1 MIIDYKKNVN
11 VITLLYCLNSDH
23 YFSKSVS
30 GLKRVSPIT
39 MNLIKIFKLKIW
51 LFEEALVWF
60 HKISAGNSGNTFW
73 PPGLLIGIYGAMTA
87 NIIQEKFV
95 KSKND
100 IHSFIYVLS
109 NELTMW

>member
-39 MNLIKIFKLKIW
+39 MNLIKIFIASGEKTNST
-51 LFEEALVWF
+51 
-60 HKISAGNSGNTFW
+60 HKIFSTSSKIIN
-73 PPGLLIGIYGAMTA
+73 IY
-87 NIIQEKFV
+87 NKEII
-95 KSKND
+95 
-100 IHSFIYVLS
+100 L
-109 NELTMW
+109 

>member
-1 MIIDYKKNVN
+1 M
-11 VITLLYCLNSDH
+11 
-23 YFSKSVS
+23 
-30 GLKRVSPIT
+30 
-39 MNLIKIFKLKIW
+39 KIW

-73 PPGLLIGIYGAMTA
+73 PPGLLIGIYGAVTA

-100 IHSFIYVLS
+100 IHSFISEWGEIISEVVKTVYIGSLK
-109 NELTMW
+109 